1 MSSIR
6 KMKRQMLKDWA
17 REGKKPAE
25 EMAKAAAF
33 QMRDIQVDTTREVTQ
48 LMIHSMALVL
58 MQNYKAL
65 QKRDTRLENFVGL
78 LNQKAAYLKGNARLT
93 REEQKIVIAANEA
106 LNSWWS
112 KKREEDEQNVDDQQE
127 KE

>member
-1 MSSIR
+1 MGYYNR
-6 KMKRQMLKDWA
+6 KQR
-17 REGKKPAE
+17 
-25 EMAKAAAF
+25 
-33 QMRDIQVDTTREVTQ
+33 RDIAKKCFRANIKVDDIQAQAAYDMQVDTTHKVTH

-65 QKRDTRLENFVGL
+65 QKRDSRLENFVDL
-78 LNQKAAYLKGNARLT
+78 LNQKAAYLKSNVRLT
-93 REEQKIVIAANEA
+93 REEQKIVVAANEA

-112 KKREEDEQNVDDQQE
+112 KKREEDKQNADNQQE

>member
-33 QMRDIQVDTTREVTQ
+33 QMRDMQVDTTRKVT
-48 LMIHSMALVL
+48 LLLLHSMALVL

-65 QKRDTRLENFVGL
+65 QKRDTRLENFVDL

-93 REEQKIVIAANEA
+93 KEEQKIVIAANKA
-106 LNSWWS
+106 LNHWWD
-112 KKREEDEQNVDDQQE
+112 KKWEENEQNVNDQQE